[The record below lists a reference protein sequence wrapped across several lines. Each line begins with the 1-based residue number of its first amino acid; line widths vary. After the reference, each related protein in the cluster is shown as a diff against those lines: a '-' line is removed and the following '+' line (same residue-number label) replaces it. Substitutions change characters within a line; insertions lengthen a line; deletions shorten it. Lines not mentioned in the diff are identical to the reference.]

1 MAKNMLNSW
10 LPDLQLIAA
19 PKSAPMELTLDI
31 PMLLETMMSP
41 MIQLQQPDPKFKL
54 ASPANSPSTIELL
67 FQLSCQLFLLLL
79 FKHQGNTEIL
89 YGFCNTLWFL
99 KSLFRGKFVVSMDMF
114 SGDDF
119 QEKLDLSN
127 NDVSIAK
134 GDWLH
139 LEMNLRTVVD
149 DGK

>member
-1 MAKNMLNSW
+1 
-10 LPDLQLIAA
+10 
-19 PKSAPMELTLDI
+19 
-31 PMLLETMMSP
+31 
-41 MIQLQQPDPKFKL
+41 
-54 ASPANSPSTIELL
+54 
-67 FQLSCQLFLLLL
+67 
-79 FKHQGNTEIL
+79 
-89 YGFCNTLWFL
+89 
-99 KSLFRGKFVVSMDMF
+99 MDMF

-149 DGK
+149 DGKFYVQFFFCPVFDRPQWSGET

>member
-1 MAKNMLNSW
+1 
-10 LPDLQLIAA
+10 
-19 PKSAPMELTLDI
+19 
-31 PMLLETMMSP
+31 
-41 MIQLQQPDPKFKL
+41 
-54 ASPANSPSTIELL
+54 
-67 FQLSCQLFLLLL
+67 
-79 FKHQGNTEIL
+79 
-89 YGFCNTLWFL
+89 
-99 KSLFRGKFVVSMDMF
+99 MDMF

-149 DGK
+149 DGKFLSGVRCPKDLWRNLITEKKHYSSVEVVIYFLLYNNDSWMHLIFEFYSSVLLYQGYAD

>member
-1 MAKNMLNSW
+1 
-10 LPDLQLIAA
+10 
-19 PKSAPMELTLDI
+19 
-31 PMLLETMMSP
+31 
-41 MIQLQQPDPKFKL
+41 
-54 ASPANSPSTIELL
+54 
-67 FQLSCQLFLLLL
+67 
-79 FKHQGNTEIL
+79 
-89 YGFCNTLWFL
+89 
-99 KSLFRGKFVVSMDMF
+99 MDMF

-149 DGK
+149 DGKFYVQYFSARCPIDLIRPEKPSNKKGALFKC

>member
-1 MAKNMLNSW
+1 
-10 LPDLQLIAA
+10 
-19 PKSAPMELTLDI
+19 
-31 PMLLETMMSP
+31 
-41 MIQLQQPDPKFKL
+41 
-54 ASPANSPSTIELL
+54 
-67 FQLSCQLFLLLL
+67 
-79 FKHQGNTEIL
+79 
-89 YGFCNTLWFL
+89 
-99 KSLFRGKFVVSMDMF
+99 MDMF

-149 DGK
+149 DGKFYVFCPMSNRSQWSGET

>member
-1 MAKNMLNSW
+1 
-10 LPDLQLIAA
+10 
-19 PKSAPMELTLDI
+19 
-31 PMLLETMMSP
+31 
-41 MIQLQQPDPKFKL
+41 MIIFYK
-54 ASPANSPSTIELL
+54 
-67 FQLSCQLFLLLL
+67 
-79 FKHQGNTEIL
+79 
-89 YGFCNTLWFL
+89 TLWFL
-99 KSLFRGKFVVSMDMF
+99 KFSFRGTFTVSMDMF

>member
-1 MAKNMLNSW
+1 
-10 LPDLQLIAA
+10 
-19 PKSAPMELTLDI
+19 
-31 PMLLETMMSP
+31 
-41 MIQLQQPDPKFKL
+41 
-54 ASPANSPSTIELL
+54 
-67 FQLSCQLFLLLL
+67 
-79 FKHQGNTEIL
+79 
-89 YGFCNTLWFL
+89 
-99 KSLFRGKFVVSMDMF
+99 MDMF

-149 DGK
+149 DGKFYVFFPVSDKTWSSGET

>member
-1 MAKNMLNSW
+1 
-10 LPDLQLIAA
+10 
-19 PKSAPMELTLDI
+19 
-31 PMLLETMMSP
+31 
-41 MIQLQQPDPKFKL
+41 
-54 ASPANSPSTIELL
+54 
-67 FQLSCQLFLLLL
+67 
-79 FKHQGNTEIL
+79 
-89 YGFCNTLWFL
+89 
-99 KSLFRGKFVVSMDMF
+99 MDMF

-149 DGK
+149 DGKYYVQFFLPGVRNTPVVRRNLITKKKHYSSVEVVIYFLLYNNNSLMHL

>member
-1 MAKNMLNSW
+1 MV
-10 LPDLQLIAA
+10 
-19 PKSAPMELTLDI
+19 
-31 PMLLETMMSP
+31 
-41 MIQLQQPDPKFKL
+41 
-54 ASPANSPSTIELL
+54 
-67 FQLSCQLFLLLL
+67 
-79 FKHQGNTEIL
+79 
-89 YGFCNTLWFL
+89 
-99 KSLFRGKFVVSMDMF
+99 FRGKFVVSMDMF

-149 DGK
+149 DGKYPMTMVR